1 MVESSDPVEAAGPA
15 VDGAGRGA
23 AGALRVPTPDYA
35 GPLLSDVIPAAALAV
50 GGEDI
55 LSPEA
60 AARARRIS
68 PDSEARTAVVV
79 LIDGL
84 GSRLLRRRAAHAPFL
99 RSLLPDETLLSAGFP
114 STTANSLSSLA
125 TGLLPGAHGVMGYTL
140 LDPERDEVFN
150 QLTGSE
156 HVDGRLWVPDATL
169 FDRLIAGGID
179 AVNLGEPKF
188 DGRGLNRGSMRG
200 ARFRGSRTLDE
211 RVDHALEELRSP
223 GRHVVY
229 LYWGA
234 LDKNG
239 HVHGVDAWEWLEEL
253 EAIDGSMRRL
263 ASSLPRDAVMTV
275 TADHGMI
282 DVPHESRLDLAEHTP
297 QRDLLRAVGGE
308 PRATHLYARAGAE
321 ADALAA
327 FRDLVGARG
336 TVLTRAE
343 AVAAG
348 LFGPVREKNL
358 PRIGDLVVIG
368 EPGFGIVDSENDS
381 PAALAL
387 VGHHGGVTADEL
399 EIPLLTITG

>member
-1 MVESSDPVEAAGPA
+1 MPA
-15 VDGAGRGA
+15 D
-23 AGALRVPTPDYA
+23 ALQVPTPDYA

-50 GGEDI
+50 GGEHVLDA
-55 LSPEA
+55 EA
-60 AARARRIS
+60 VARAQRIAPAAS
-68 PDSEARTAVVV
+68 ARTAVVV

-84 GSRLLRRRAAHAPFL
+84 GARLLRRRAAHAPFL
-99 RSLLPDETLLSAGFP
+99 RSLLPDAQQLSAGFP

-140 LDPERDEVFN
+140 LDPESGEVIN
-150 QLTGSE
+150 QLIGSD
-156 HVDGRLWVPDATL
+156 HVDGRIWVPDATL

-211 RVDHALEELRSP
+211 RVDHALEELRAP
-223 GRHVVY
+223 GSRVVY

-239 HVHGVDAWEWLEEL
+239 HIHGVDSWEWIEEL
-253 EAIDGSMRRL
+253 EQVDGSMRRL
-263 ASSLPRDAVMTV
+263 ADALPGDAVLTI

-282 DVPHESRLDLAEHTP
+282 DVPHDTRLDLALHPEHCG
-297 QRDLLRAVGGE
+297 LLRAVGGE
-308 PRATHLYARAGAE
+308 PRATHLYARPGAE

-327 FRDLVGARG
+327 FRTLVGDRG
-336 TVLTRAE
+336 TVLTRTQ

-348 LFGPVREKNL
+348 LFGPVRDRNL
-358 PRIGDLVVIG
+358 PRIGDLIVIG
-368 EPGFGIVDSENDS
+368 EAGFGIVDSSADS

-387 VGHHGGVTADEL
+387 LGHHGGVTPDEL
-399 EIPLLTITG
+399 EIPLLTAGI

>member
-1 MVESSDPVEAAGPA
+1 MGDQE
-15 VDGAGRGA
+15 
-23 AGALRVPTPDYA
+23 LRVPTPDYA

-50 GGEDI
+50 GGADI
-55 LSPEA
+55 LTPQA
-60 AARARRIS
+60 AARAQRIA
-68 PDSEARTAVVV
+68 PDASARTAVVV

-140 LDPERDEVFN
+140 LDPDSDEVFN
-150 QLTGSE
+150 QLTGSD
-156 HVDGRLWVPDATL
+156 HVDGRVWVPDATL

-211 RVDHALEELRSP
+211 RVDHALEELRAP
-223 GRHVVY
+223 GRRVVY

-239 HVHGVDAWEWLEEL
+239 HVHGVDSWEWLEEL
-253 EAIDGSMRRL
+253 EQVDGSMRRL
-263 ASSLPRDAVMTV
+263 ADSLPADAVLSI

-282 DVPHESRLDLAEHTP
+282 DVPHETRLDLALHPDE
-297 QRDLLRAVGGE
+297 RALLRAVGGE

-327 FRDLVGARG
+327 FRALVGDRG
-336 TVLTRAE
+336 TVLTRDR

-348 LFGPVREKNL
+348 LFGPVRDRNL

-368 EPGFGIVDSENDS
+368 EPGFGIVDSERDS
-381 PAALAL
+381 PAALSL
-387 VGHHGGVTADEL
+387 LGHHGGVTPDEL
-399 EIPLLTITG
+399 EIPLLSLGG

>member
-1 MVESSDPVEAAGPA
+1 MAPEALYVPA
-15 VDGAGRGA
+15 
-23 AGALRVPTPDYA
+23 PDYA

-50 GGEDI
+50 GGEHI
-55 LSPEA
+55 LEPEA
-60 AARARRIS
+60 VDRARRIA
-68 PDSEARTAVVV
+68 PAAAARTAVVV

-140 LDPERDEVFN
+140 LDPDTDEVFN
-150 QLTGSE
+150 QLTGAES
-156 HVDGRLWVPDATL
+156 VDGRVWVPDATL

-211 RVDHALEELRSP
+211 RVDHALEELRAP
-223 GRHVVY
+223 GSRIVY

-239 HVHGVDAWEWLEEL
+239 HMHGVDSWEWLEEL
-253 EAIDGSMRRL
+253 ERVDGSMRRL
-263 ASSLPRDAVMTV
+263 ANALPSDAVLSL

-282 DVPHESRLDLAEHTP
+282 DVPHETRLDLAAHSQE
-297 QRDLLRAVGGE
+297 RDLLRAVGGE
-308 PRATHLYARAGAE
+308 PRATHLYARPGAE

-327 FRDLVGARG
+327 FRALVGDRG

-348 LFGPVREKNL
+348 LFGPVRERNL
-358 PRIGDLVVIG
+358 PRIGDLIVIG
-368 EPGFGIVDSENDS
+368 ADGFGIVDTERDS
-381 PAALAL
+381 PAALSL
-387 VGHHGGVTADEL
+387 LGHHGGVTPDEL
-399 EIPLLTITG
+399 EIPLLALGG

>member
-1 MVESSDPVEAAGPA
+1 MVDDSPAHPAPGTAPVTI
-15 VDGAGRGA
+15 
-23 AGALRVPTPDYA
+23 PTPDYA

-50 GGEDI
+50 GAEHI
-55 LSPEA
+55 LAPEA
-60 AARARRIS
+60 VARAQRIA
-68 PDSEARTAVVV
+68 PDAAARTAVVV

-84 GSRLLRRRAAHAPFL
+84 GSRLIRRRAAHAPFL

-125 TGLLPGAHGVMGYTL
+125 TGMLPGAHGVMGYTL

-156 HVDGRLWVPDATL
+156 HVDGRVWVPDATL

-211 RVDHALEELRSP
+211 RVDHALEALRAP
-223 GRHVVY
+223 GRRIVY

-234 LDKNG
+234 LDKSG
-239 HVHGVDAWEWLEEL
+239 HVHGVDSWEWLEEL
-253 EAIDGSMRRL
+253 ERVDGSLRRL
-263 ASSLPRDAVMTV
+263 AGALPNDAVMAV

-282 DVPHESRLDLAEHTP
+282 DVPHETRLDLAEHP
-297 QRDLLRAVGGE
+297 AHRDLLRAVGGE
-308 PRATHLYARAGAE
+308 PRAAHLYAREGAA
-321 ADALAA
+321 ADALSA
-327 FRDLVGARG
+327 FRTLVGERA
-336 TVLTRAE
+336 TVLTRSE
-343 AVAAG
+343 AVGAG
-348 LFGPVREKNL
+348 LFGPVRERNL

-381 PAALAL
+381 AAALSL
-387 VGHHGGVTADEL
+387 LGHHGGVTADEL
-399 EIPLLTITG
+399 EIPLFLLNG

>member
-1 MVESSDPVEAAGPA
+1 MAPEALYVPA
-15 VDGAGRGA
+15 
-23 AGALRVPTPDYA
+23 PDYA

-50 GGEDI
+50 GGEHI
-55 LSPEA
+55 LGPEA
-60 AARARRIS
+60 VDRARRIA
-68 PDSEARTAVVV
+68 PAAAARTAVVV

-140 LDPERDEVFN
+140 LDPDTDEVFN

-156 HVDGRLWVPDATL
+156 AVDGRVWVPDATL

-211 RVDHALEELRSP
+211 RVDHALEELRAP
-223 GRHVVY
+223 GSRIVY

-239 HVHGVDAWEWLEEL
+239 HMHGVDSWEWLEEL
-253 EAIDGSMRRL
+253 ERVDGSMRRL
-263 ASSLPRDAVMTV
+263 ANALPADAVLSL

-282 DVPHESRLDLAEHTP
+282 DVPHETRLDLAAHSQE
-297 QRDLLRAVGGE
+297 RDLLRAVGGE
-308 PRATHLYARAGAE
+308 PRATHLYARPGAE

-327 FRDLVGARG
+327 FRALVGDRG

-348 LFGPVREKNL
+348 LFGPVRERNL
-358 PRIGDLVVIG
+358 PRIGDLIVIG
-368 EPGFGIVDSENDS
+368 ADGFGIVDTERDS
-381 PAALAL
+381 PAALSL
-387 VGHHGGVTADEL
+387 LGHHGGVTPDEL
-399 EIPLLTITG
+399 EIPLLALGG

>member
-1 MVESSDPVEAAGPA
+1 MAAP
-15 VDGAGRGA
+15 
-23 AGALRVPTPDYA
+23 LTIPTPDYA
-35 GPLLSDVIPAAALAV
+35 GPLLSDVLPAAALAV
-50 GGEDI
+50 GAEHI
-55 LSPEA
+55 LAPEA
-60 AARARRIS
+60 VARAQRIA
-68 PDSEARTAVVV
+68 PDASARTAVVV

-84 GSRLLRRRAAHAPFL
+84 GSRLLRRRAAHTPFL

-125 TGLLPGAHGVMGYTL
+125 TGMLPGAHGVMGYTL

-150 QLTGSE
+150 QLTGSD
-156 HVDGRLWVPDATL
+156 HVDGRLWVPDDTL

-211 RVDHALEELRSP
+211 RVDHALEELRAP
-223 GRHVVY
+223 GQRIVY

-239 HVHGVDAWEWLEEL
+239 HVHGVDSWEWLEEL
-253 EAIDGSMRRL
+253 ERVDGSLRRL
-263 ASSLPRDAVMTV
+263 AAALPHDAVMAV

-282 DVPHESRLDLAEHTP
+282 DVPHETRLDLAEHP
-297 QRDLLRAVGGE
+297 AHRDLLRAVGGE
-308 PRATHLYARAGAE
+308 PRATHLYAREGATS
-321 ADALAA
+321 DALAA
-327 FRDLVGARG
+327 FRALVGERG
-336 TVLTRAE
+336 TVLARAE
-343 AVAAG
+343 AVGAG
-348 LFGPVREKNL
+348 LFGPVRDRNL

-381 PAALAL
+381 PAALSL
-387 VGHHGGVTADEL
+387 LGHHGGVTADEL
-399 EIPLLTITG
+399 EIPLLLLNG

>member
-1 MVESSDPVEAAGPA
+1 MAAP
-15 VDGAGRGA
+15 
-23 AGALRVPTPDYA
+23 LTIPTPDYA
-35 GPLLSDVIPAAALAV
+35 GPLLSDVLPAAALAV
-50 GGEDI
+50 GAEHI
-55 LSPEA
+55 LAPEA
-60 AARARRIS
+60 VARAQRIA
-68 PDSEARTAVVV
+68 PDASARTAVVV

-84 GSRLLRRRAAHAPFL
+84 GSRLLRRRAAHTPFL

-125 TGLLPGAHGVMGYTL
+125 TGMLPGAHGVMGYTL

-150 QLTGSE
+150 QLTGSD
-156 HVDGRLWVPDATL
+156 HVDGRLWVPDDTL

-211 RVDHALEELRSP
+211 RVDHALEELRAP
-223 GRHVVY
+223 GQRIVY

-239 HVHGVDAWEWLEEL
+239 HVHGVDSWEWLEEL
-253 EAIDGSMRRL
+253 ERVDGSLRRL
-263 ASSLPRDAVMTV
+263 AAALPHDAVMAV

-282 DVPHESRLDLAEHTP
+282 DVPHETRLDLAEHP
-297 QRDLLRAVGGE
+297 AHRDLLRAVGGE
-308 PRATHLYARAGAE
+308 PRATHLYAREGAT

-327 FRDLVGARG
+327 FRALVGERG
-336 TVLTRAE
+336 TVLARAE
-343 AVAAG
+343 AVGAG
-348 LFGPVREKNL
+348 LFGPVRDRNL

-368 EPGFGIVDSENDS
+368 EPGIRDRGFGERLPGRAVARWGTT
-381 PAALAL
+381 AA
-387 VGHHGGVTADEL
+387 
-399 EIPLLTITG
+399 

>member
-1 MVESSDPVEAAGPA
+1 MAPE
-15 VDGAGRGA
+15 
-23 AGALRVPTPDYA
+23 ALRVPAPDYA

-50 GGEDI
+50 GGEHI
-55 LSPEA
+55 LEPEA
-60 AARARRIS
+60 VDRARRIA
-68 PDSEARTAVVV
+68 PAAAARTAVVV

-140 LDPERDEVFN
+140 LDPDTDEVFN

-156 HVDGRLWVPDATL
+156 SVDGRVWVPDATL

-211 RVDHALEELRSP
+211 RVDHALEELRAP
-223 GRHVVY
+223 GSRIVY

-239 HVHGVDAWEWLEEL
+239 HMHGVDSWEWLEEL
-253 EAIDGSMRRL
+253 ERVDGSMRRL
-263 ASSLPRDAVMTV
+263 ANALPSDAVLSL

-282 DVPHESRLDLAEHTP
+282 DVPHDTRLDLAAHP
-297 QRDLLRAVGGE
+297 QERDLLRAVGGE
-308 PRATHLYARAGAE
+308 PRATHLYARPGAE

-327 FRDLVGARG
+327 FRALVGDRG

-348 LFGPVREKNL
+348 LFGPVRERNL
-358 PRIGDLVVIG
+358 PRIGDLIVIG
-368 EPGFGIVDSENDS
+368 ADGFGIVDTERDS
-381 PAALAL
+381 PAALSL
-387 VGHHGGVTADEL
+387 LGHHGGVTPDEL
-399 EIPLLTITG
+399 EIPLLALGG

>member
-1 MVESSDPVEAAGPA
+1 MVDDATAHPAGGTTP
-15 VDGAGRGA
+15 
-23 AGALRVPTPDYA
+23 LTIPTPDYA
-35 GPLLSDVIPAAALAV
+35 GPLLSDVLPAAALAV
-50 GGEDI
+50 GAERI
-55 LSPEA
+55 LEPEA
-60 AARARRIS
+60 VARARRIA
-68 PDSEARTAVVV
+68 PDAAARTAVVV
-79 LIDGL
+79 LVDGL
-84 GSRLLRRRAAHAPFL
+84 GSRLMRRRAAHAPFL

-125 TGLLPGAHGVMGYTL
+125 TGMLPGAHGVMGYTL

-156 HVDGRLWVPDATL
+156 HVDGRMWVPDATL

-211 RVDHALEELRSP
+211 RVDHALEALRAP
-223 GRHVVY
+223 GQRIVY

-239 HVHGVDAWEWLEEL
+239 HVHGVDSWEWLEEL
-253 EAIDGSMRRL
+253 ERVDDSLRRL
-263 ASSLPRDAVMTV
+263 AAALPHDAVMAV

-282 DVPHESRLDLAEHTP
+282 DVPHETRLDLAEHP
-297 QRDLLRAVGGE
+297 AHRDLLRAVGGE
-308 PRATHLYARAGAE
+308 PRAAHLYAREGAS

-327 FRDLVGARG
+327 FRTLVGERG

-343 AVAAG
+343 AVGAG
-348 LFGPVREKNL
+348 LFGPVRDRNL

-381 PAALAL
+381 ASALSL
-387 VGHHGGVTADEL
+387 LGHHGGVTPDEL
-399 EIPLLTITG
+399 EIPLLVLNG